1 MFFIGIFG
9 IETKNQELKELNS
22 ISCPCCHQTVP
33 MTLFKHY
40 YVFHFFFI
48 PLIKWK
54 MTYYV
59 VCSNCEI
66 IATISK
72 EKGEKIEA
80 GEELAITYWDLEP
93 LPNSTLNLESKF
105 KSCAHCHQSID
116 STYEY
121 CPHCGT
127 KQLKKPS

>member
-9 IETKNQELKELNS
+9 IETKNQEIGPLTP

-54 MTYYV
+54 ITYYV
-59 VCSNCEI
+59 VCSNCQT
-66 IATISK
+66 IALIQK
-72 EKGEKIEA
+72 EKGE
-80 GEELAITYWDLEP
+80 AIVQGQLSNLTYWDLEP
-93 LPNSTLNLESKF
+93 LHTSTKTVEERS
-105 KSCAHCHQSID
+105 KSCLHCEEIINSDYQF
-116 STYEY
+116 
-121 CPHCGT
+121 CPHCG
-127 KQLKKPS
+127 KEQK

>member
-9 IETKNQELKELNS
+9 IETKDQEIGPLTP
-22 ISCPCCHQTVP
+22 ISCPKCHQTVP

-59 VCSNCEI
+59 VCSSCRT
-66 IATISK
+66 IALIDK
-72 EKGEKIEA
+72 EKGQAIES
-80 GEELAITYWDLEP
+80 GELSHLTYWDLEP
-93 LPNSTLNLESKF
+93 MPSPIASALTYCK
-105 KSCAHCHQSID
+105 HCGQQMD
-116 STYEY
+116 PTYDY

-127 KQLKKPS
+127 PI